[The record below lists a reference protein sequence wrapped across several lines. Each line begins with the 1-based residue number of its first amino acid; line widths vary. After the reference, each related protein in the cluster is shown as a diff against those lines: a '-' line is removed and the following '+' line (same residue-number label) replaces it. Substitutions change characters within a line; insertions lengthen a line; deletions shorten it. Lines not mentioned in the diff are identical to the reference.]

1 MTTQVDDHL
10 AAEFAAC
17 CQRSKDYPL
26 TLLRTEAFGHTQKSY
41 QTRLS
46 QGTVFHKSHRS
57 LYVRDLQYDAVAFD
71 RGRLLEKVDDVEAH
85 LDPEEKDPWWRFIF
99 LHSKTSRDPLS
110 CSREQLAM
118 LLTYHQVMPSFLDLV
133 FTFRSRSRPLNYAM
147 FRHENYLDENAPSL
161 QLSHLGRSG
170 IQVQHAFNLLTV
182 EKSNMPDE
190 KNQWPLR
197 HASMYHSLDLE
208 TGRAVYILLK
218 GNSELAK
225 RIKDATDT
233 DRHLRPDAPKTPERS
248 FVASLQV
255 HLIMLE
261 WAVEYW
267 SEYIDGMEDTLRT
280 RSVDAKVAP
289 VEGVAS
295 PVRLAESFQRRG
307 SGFSRRGTVRTISRL
322 SSTSRGNGQDNLLE
336 DVPSEP
342 STPREPPTPTRM
354 TSRTLSGFL
363 RRATGGLESP
373 VPEKAPVPE
382 RDVLMEKLTELEE
395 RFSFNELQ
403 RLGLIGDEIDRSL
416 MALEQNDDV
425 VSQVQEQYQT
435 VIASH
440 AFTTLLKGDQCKAE
454 LAVFFR
460 RVRTVLRDLAA
471 HRRRL
476 LDLSRTVENDK
487 NMFEALSQ
495 HTSIQT
501 SKAFQVVAQTSSDE
515 MMKWTH
521 KMHEIAVKTK
531 QETLSMHVITIF
543 TLIFLPGTFI
553 ATFFSSGV
561 LHWDDDGTLGT
572 DWVVRGAGV
581 RLFLSICLPLT
592 VITITI
598 WAVMY
603 AFARRWAR
611 RHAKALGL
619 GLDGGPGGGYA
630 DEKGLGGMAST
641 STGLDSASQRQQS
654 AVVVNGKEKSGLG
667 FPWTGP

>member
-1 MTTQVDDHL
+1 
-10 AAEFAAC
+10 
-17 CQRSKDYPL
+17 
-26 TLLRTEAFGHTQKSY
+26 
-41 QTRLS
+41 
-46 QGTVFHKSHRS
+46 
-57 LYVRDLQYDAVAFD
+57 
-71 RGRLLEKVDDVEAH
+71 
-85 LDPEEKDPWWRFIF
+85 
-99 LHSKTSRDPLS
+99 
-110 CSREQLAM
+110 M

-147 FRHENYLDENAPSL
+147 FRHENYLDENLPSL
-161 QLSHLGRSG
+161 RLPHLGRSG
-170 IQVQHAFNLLTV
+170 IQIQHAFNLLTV

-190 KNQWPLR
+190 KNPWPLR
-197 HASMYHSLDLE
+197 HASIYHSLDLE

-225 RIKDATDT
+225 RIKDATDMN
-233 DRHLRPDAPKTPERS
+233 RHLRPDSPRTPERS
-248 FVASLQV
+248 FVASLQI

-267 SEYIDGMEDTLRT
+267 DEYIDSMEDTLRT

-307 SGFSRRGTVRTISRL
+307 SGFSRRGTIRTLSRGL
-322 SSTSRGNGQDNLLE
+322 SSTSRGNGQDDLLE
-336 DVPSEP
+336 DAPSEP
-342 STPREPPTPTRM
+342 PTPRQPPTPTRM
-354 TSRTLSGFL
+354 SSRTLSGFL

-373 VPEKAPVPE
+373 VPEKTPVVPE
-382 RDVLMEKLTELEE
+382 RDALMEKLTELEE

-403 RLGLIGDEIDRSL
+403 RLGLVGDEIDRSL
-416 MALEQNDDV
+416 MALDQNQDV
-425 VSQVQEQYQT
+425 VAQVQEQYQT

-440 AFTTLLKGDQCKAE
+440 AFTTLLDGDQCKAE

-487 NMFEALSQ
+487 NMVRSSGRLPVRQVTNKITVRSAQSTHQHPDVQGVPGGSADIQRRDDEVDAQDARDRGQDQARDALDARHHCLHAHLLARHLHRSKHLGPPLPSSMQ
-495 HTSIQT
+495 SPQPNHRTSTNNLHQ
-501 SKAFQVVAQTSSDE
+501 
-515 MMKWTH
+515 
-521 KMHEIAVKTK
+521 
-531 QETLSMHVITIF
+531 
-543 TLIFLPGTFI
+543 
-553 ATFFSSGV
+553 TFFSSGV

-592 VITITI
+592 VITISI
-598 WAVMY
+598 WAIMY
-603 AFARRWAR
+603 AYARRWAR

-619 GLDGGPGGGYA
+619 GLEDGSSLGYA
-630 DEKGLGGMAST
+630 DEKGLAGMVLT
-641 STGLDSASQRQQS
+641 STGLDNTPQQQS
-654 AVVVNGKEKSGLG
+654 VVVNGNGMNGKEKSGLG
-667 FPWTGP
+667 FPWTGR